1 MEPEIKR
8 LYRVQT
14 INSILNLEASG
25 GEWRKKKQQTKMKSR
40 SCAAHVNYLLGW
52 FHRLSAHKGMCGD
65 GITGETCTIR
75 KLNGAEKQQIVFSD
89 LMLLY
94 FPRLLE
100 HVFGTDAA

>member
-25 GEWRKKKQQTKMKSR
+25 GEWKKNKQTKMKSR
-40 SCAAHVNYLLGW
+40 SCTAHVNYLLGW
-52 FHRLSAHKGMCGD
+52 LHGLSTQKGMCGD

-75 KLNGAEKQQIVFSD
+75 KLNGAEKQQIVFSG

-100 HVFGTDAA
+100 HVFGTDVV